1 VRLLIVEDEVRLASA
16 LQRGLA
22 VEGFTVDVAHTGPD
36 GLHAA
41 QETTYD
47 AVILDIMLPGLSG
60 YRIIEHLRAAENWV
74 PILMLTAKD
83 GEYDEA
89 DALDLGADD
98 YLTKPFSFVV
108 LLARIRALLRRG
120 VTPRPAS
127 LAVDDLVLDP
137 AAHTVRR
144 GETTIDLTPREFSL
158 LEFLMRR
165 AGDADGLRRVA
176 VNLIDNAVRYA
187 RSQVTVSLQRGTTDS
202 EPTVTLQ
209 VTDDGRGIPP
219 AERERVFDRFY
230 RVQASRSRES
240 GGTGLGLSIV
250 RDLVRA
256 HGGTVR
262 LTARP
267 DGPGVQAVVVL
278 PARPA

>member
-1 VRLLIVEDEVRLASA
+1 VHRSATLGGTRERRNIVRLLIVEDEARLASA
-16 LQRGLA
+16 LQRGLSN
-22 VEGFTVDVAHTGPD
+22 EGFTVDVAHTGPD

-60 YRIIEHLRAAENWV
+60 YRIIEQLRAAENWV

-108 LLARIRALLRRG
+108 LLARLRALLRRG

-127 LAVDDLVLDP
+127 LTVDDLVLDP

-144 GETTIDLTPREFSL
+144 GETPIELTPREFSL

-165 AGDADGLRRVA
+165 AGDAVSKADILHHVWDANYEGDANVVEVYVGYLRRK
-176 VNLIDNAVRYA
+176 IDAPFGRQSVQTVRGAGY
-187 RSQVTVSLQRGTTDS
+187 
-202 EPTVTLQ
+202 
-209 VTDDGRGIPP
+209 
-219 AERERVFDRFY
+219 
-230 RVQASRSRES
+230 
-240 GGTGLGLSIV
+240 
-250 RDLVRA
+250 
-256 HGGTVR
+256 R
-262 LTARP
+262 LTAETASTTGGGA
-267 DGPGVQAVVVL
+267 D
-278 PARPA
+278 